1 MVLIFP
7 GFFLFL
13 YGILNSFPQMTQI
26 DPHIPEILQEPEKP
40 LTFLLFNFFTF
51 IQNGQSRKRS
61 PGPYKRKAE

>member
-40 LTFLLFNFFTF
+40 LTF
-51 IQNGQSRKRS
+51 
-61 PGPYKRKAE
+61 